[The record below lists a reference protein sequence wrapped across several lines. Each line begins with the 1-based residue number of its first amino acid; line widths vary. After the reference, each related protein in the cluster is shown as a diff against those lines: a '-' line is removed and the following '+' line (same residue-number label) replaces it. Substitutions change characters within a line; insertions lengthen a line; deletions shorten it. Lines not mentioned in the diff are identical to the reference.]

1 MPEHLIRTL
10 RCQHLLRKFVLA
22 NHTPTVATF
31 VIQNR
36 WQKLTLMTNNV
47 FFSANFLQIKK
58 GNNMKML
65 KTPYFNSGEER
76 IRTVDLLTASQA
88 L

>member
-1 MPEHLIRTL
+1 MLN
-10 RCQHLLRKFVLA
+10 RKVIA
-22 NHTPTVATF
+22 NLHAKSH
-31 VIQNR
+31 IQNR

-58 GNNMKML
+58 GNNMKTL